1 MEKTENVIEFDNVK
15 FSYPGSDG
23 IFAVNGVSLTVNRG
37 EFISVIGHNGSGKS
51 TLARLINGLLEAD
64 SGKITVL
71 GLDVS
76 EGKNPLE
83 IRKHVGI
90 VFQNPDNQMV
100 ASIVEDD
107 VAFGPE
113 NIGVEREEIG
123 RRNMRGEV
131 RGFVCLEN
139 CKR

>member
-100 ASIVEDD
+100 SHYY
-107 VAFGPE
+107 
-113 NIGVEREEIG
+113 
-123 RRNMRGEV
+123 
-131 RGFVCLEN
+131 L
-139 CKR
+139 